1 MKDGVLKGHPVIIY
15 DQEPIGSSGK
25 ATSFI
30 GIMLVESPPSPLDD
44 LEEREIPAKR
54 SVRVSKDAHISV
66 MPNPD
71 RIDRLIQAYAQ
82 ANTLTVDELNIEI
95 YHKNNRLVIERP
107 ILGADI
113 KSSE

>member
-1 MKDGVLKGHPVIIY
+1 
-15 DQEPIGSSGK
+15 
-25 ATSFI
+25 
-30 GIMLVESPPSPLDD
+30 
-44 LEEREIPAKR
+44 
-54 SVRVSKDAHISV
+54 

-82 ANTLTVDELNIEI
+82 ANTLTVGESNIEI

-113 KSSE
+113 ESSE